1 MHVNI
6 QHRFN
11 KEIDSKAMY
20 YRLKES
26 YRDVRGNVHSLI
38 VLNIGFEP
46 SLQPNDIRRIAQAL
60 SRRMKTREN
69 NTLFGDWSEGLSEL
83 ERAKA
88 CEYWQRMIDE
98 QTLDRFDKREQQAK
112 DEAERYIDLDTV
124 EHTEAR
130 EVGAEWLCKQTIDKL
145 ALGQFL
151 ASEGWSEKEINTALA
166 ALIVRTVYSQ
176 SEAASYRILRDN
188 SAACELCSGSQ
199 DWYPGINS
207 LYTVTDKLFG
217 LKEKLEKHLCSKT
230 DSLFNLENRIV
241 LFDLTNFYF
250 EGRKATSEKAKFGRS
265 KEKRYDC
272 RLLVLALCINTEGF
286 IRYSSILEGNM
297 SDPKSLPDMI
307 EKLSV
312 KVSTPNDRTLVV
324 MDAGIATEDNLAL
337 IKEKG
342 YNYLCVSRTKL
353 KDYALSADHSCV
365 TVKDSRK
372 RDISLHR
379 VASTPNGDHYLE
391 ITSPSK
397 AMTEAS
403 MNRQWRQRF
412 EAELERINHGIQT
425 KGGTKA
431 YDKVIERT
439 GRAIQKYP
447 SISKYYNIEYV
458 RSEEKPTQMAEV
470 KWDIK
475 DLSAMESGHGV
486 YFLRT
491 NVLTFDEKTTWDYYN
506 LIREIESTNR
516 SLKNDLNLRPIY
528 HQKDERSDAHIFFGL
543 LAYWIVNTIR
553 YQLKQSEECSS
564 WKEILRRMSTQK
576 LVTTTAINALG
587 DKVEFRQCSRPS
599 KQAAEIY
606 QKLNL
611 KEAPFKKQKI
621 CRTQKSEKKLQSADS
636 GDLRS
641 H

>member
-6 QHRFN
+6 LHRFN
-11 KEIDSKAMY
+11 KETGSTAMY

-46 SLQPNDIRRIAQAL
+46 SLKPNDIRKIAHAL
-60 SRRMKTREN
+60 SLRMKSRES
-69 NTLFGDWSEGLSEL
+69 NTLFGDWSEGLSDL

-98 QTLDRFDKREQQAK
+98 QTLDRFDKREQEAK
-112 DEAERYIDLDTV
+112 AEAERYIDLDTV

-151 ASEGWSEKEINTALA
+151 ASEGWSEQEINTALA
-166 ALIVRTVYSQ
+166 ALIVRTVYSE
-176 SEAASYRILRDN
+176 SEAASYRTMRDN

-199 DWYPGINS
+199 NWYPGINS
-207 LYTVTDKLFG
+207 LYTVTDKLFE
-217 LKEKLEKHLCSKT
+217 LKEKLEKHLCNRT

-250 EGRKATSEKAKFGRS
+250 EGRKAGSKKAKFGRS

-286 IRYSSILEGNM
+286 IRYSSILEGNTA
-297 SDPKSLPDMI
+297 DPKSLPDMI

-312 KVSTPNDRTLVV
+312 KVSTPNDKTLVV
-324 MDAGIATEDNLAL
+324 MDAGISTEENLAL

-353 KDYALSADHSCV
+353 KDYALSPDHSYV
-365 TVKDSRK
+365 TVQDSRK

-379 VASTPNGDHYLE
+379 VASTPDGDHYLE
-391 ITSPSK
+391 ITSPTK

-403 MNRQWRQRF
+403 MNRQWRERF
-412 EAELERINHGIQT
+412 ENELKCINEGI
-425 KGGTKA
+425 KRKSGTKT

-447 SISKYYNIEYV
+447 SISKYYQIEYV
-458 RSEEKPTQMAEV
+458 RSEEKPKQMAEV
-470 KWDIK
+470 KWKIK
-475 DLSAMESGHGV
+475 DLSALEAEHGV

-491 NVLTFDEKTTWDYYN
+491 NVLTFDEQTTWDYYN
-506 LIREIESTNR
+506 LIREIEGTNR

-553 YQLKQSEECSS
+553 YQLKQNEEHSS

-587 DKVEFRQCSRPS
+587 KKVEFRQCSRPS

-606 QKLNL
+606 RKLNF

-621 CRTQKSEKKLQSADS
+621 CRTQKSEKILQSADS
-636 GDLRS
+636 GELRS
-641 H
+641 Q